1 MTYPKPKPFEPT
13 QQEKDEMMNNMFA
26 SMQADETFS
35 TKAHEQG
42 EPALLRLINIANG
55 DSGQCITVR
64 KFLLGCYNGARFPFD
79 LTDLR
84 SLDTAIVQDC
94 LSVLAM
100 DSRLTQEVHRYIKN
114 GSQVFEGW
122 AQTVWSRGQLE
133 DKAKMEGMVEVLDY
147 FIYGND
153 LKGAMNNLYT
163 DEFKD
168 HLAMLDRTG
177 DSVRRWIKNNLD

>member
-1 MTYPKPKPFEPT
+1 MTYPVPKLFEPT
-13 QQEKDEMMNNMFA
+13 QKEKDEMMNNLLT
-26 SMQADETFS
+26 SLEADGAFS

-42 EPALLRLINIANG
+42 EPALFRLINIADS
-55 DSGQCITVR
+55 DSGQSITVR

-100 DSRLTQEVHRYIKN
+100 DSRLTQEVHRYIEN
-114 GSQVFEGW
+114 GSQIFEGW

-133 DKAKMEGMVEVLDY
+133 TKAKMEGMVEVLDY
-147 FIYGND
+147 FIFGND
-153 LKGAMNNLYT
+153 LKTTMSHVYT
-163 DEFKD
+163 EEFEE